1 MRNVGVT
8 LKLHADAVAA
18 TAHLIKAL
26 FVCFKQL
33 HHEIDEVEPTRG
45 HGSEALRGDELEER
59 FERYGRERLKSMFC
73 AGGRE

>member
-1 MRNVGVT
+1 MENVVAT

-33 HHEIDEVEPTRG
+33 HHEIDEVQPTRG
-45 HGSEALRGDELEER
+45 HGSETLRGDELKER
-59 FERYGRERLKSMFC
+59 FERN
-73 AGGRE
+73 GGE

>member
-1 MRNVGVT
+1 MGGRDCVRNVVAI

-33 HHEIDEVEPTRG
+33 HHEIDEVQPTRG
-45 HGSEALRGDELEER
+45 HGSKALRGDELKDR
-59 FERYGRERLKSMFC
+59 FE
-73 AGGRE
+73 